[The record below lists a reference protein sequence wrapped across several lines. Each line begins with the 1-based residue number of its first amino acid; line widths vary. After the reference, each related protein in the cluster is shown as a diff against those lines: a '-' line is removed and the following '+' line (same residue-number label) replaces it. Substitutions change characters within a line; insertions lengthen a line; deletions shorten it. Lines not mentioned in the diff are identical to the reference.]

1 MATVQEKIDR
11 FHEKLAKIEMGGGQD
26 KIDKQHEKGKQ
37 TARERL
43 NKLFDAGSFT
53 EISQFYFV
61 IAVPTLICRK
71 RKYPVTG
78 L

>member
-43 NKLFDAGSFT
+43 NKLFDALRSK
-53 EISQFYFV
+53 
-61 IAVPTLICRK
+61 AVLWVKCTLIKYVRCRK
-71 RKYPVTG
+71 W

>member
-53 EISQFYFV
+53 EISQ
-61 IAVPTLICRK
+61 
-71 RKYPVTG
+71 
-78 L
+78 